1 MRTEE
6 EHEAQMCFYGTV
18 WRIAEAGLYRSIKR
32 ILVSSDIFD
41 SLNWIEM
48 DGDLIGRITR
58 DDQLPVLT
66 CWAQTECLRSHR
78 LHE

>member
-6 EHEAQMCFYGTV
+6 EHSGQLCFYSTV

-32 ILVSSDIFD
+32 ILVSSDVFD

-58 DDQLPVLT
+58 DDQLPALT
-66 CWAQTECLRSHR
+66 CWAQTECSCQHWLY
-78 LHE
+78 E